1 MLPAYAG
8 LIGSVGLG
16 FLMET
21 AYLLPLIVVFLVLAI
36 AALGFRA
43 RRRKGYAPFAMGLA
57 GATSIILGKFIVDS
71 SGLVYGGVAALAA
84 ASLWNAWPVRPA
96 PGVPSPP
103 MGTLY
108 QIGRI
113 EEEN

>member
-8 LIGSVGLG
+8 LISSVGLG
-16 FLMET
+16 FLMKT
-21 AYLLPLIVVFLVLAI
+21 AYLLPVLLASLGVAV

-43 RRRKGYAPFAMGLA
+43 RRRHGYGPLMVGVLA
-57 GATSIILGKFIVDS
+57 AALIVLGRFVLESDWV
-71 SGLVYGGVAALAA
+71 VYGGVAALAA

-96 PGVPSPP
+96 SAVPTSPA
-103 MGTLY
+103 GTLY
-108 QIGRI
+108 SIGRT